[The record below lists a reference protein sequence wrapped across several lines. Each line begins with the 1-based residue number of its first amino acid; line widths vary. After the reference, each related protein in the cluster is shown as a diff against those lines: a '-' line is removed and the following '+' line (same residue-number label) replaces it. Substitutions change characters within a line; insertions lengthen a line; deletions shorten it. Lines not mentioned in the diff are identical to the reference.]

1 MSFTYTGDAVHIHD
15 YLNDYKTDKGY
26 NPFFVQRGD
35 SRFVT
40 APEDGA
46 LIELEPGDHIIV
58 GDVLY
63 SLQKN

>member
-1 MSFTYTGDAVHIHD
+1 MSFTHTGESKNLTII
-15 YLNDYKTDKGY
+15 LMTTRPERSY
-26 NPFFVQRGD
+26 NPFFIHGEG
-35 SRFVT
+35 RFVT

-63 SLQKN
+63 MPKS